1 MKVSSSKHQKISQ
14 KGLVFNIKNVRI
26 LSEISEQEPFIQ
38 QPISDAPSI
47 KYSELYSN
55 LIDMYNKRKYRKL
68 FSDLT
73 KNERKYNRFN
83 LSNNLSITHLHIE
96 CALAI
101 IKKKFYKYMS
111 KSIIKNVDNWL
122 GFVDGLIDKLSN
134 QIPLLEY
141 SAQVEQYE
149 ILSFYNLIFLYYY
162 ALLSKHNKKITD
174 CISYLTLAE
183 RVIDNISNGITKPR
197 TCSIII
203 KIYLFIS
210 SMMISDNDYSTAQQY
225 LDKTIKL
232 CYKEIELRMKSYN
245 IYNKDKDN
253 IKFINNRYSLFCLEE
268 DECFIHMGITYYQLG
283 VCFENKKEFDKAN
296 DCYIHSRAFF
306 EYTSDDYITLKAFIT
321 NVSYNCKRKYK
332 CEQLIELK
340 EVNNP
345 DYKEKVIKKKE
356 AKLYYDENEYFKKYD
371 GVTQLIESLKLNEI
385 DDDDQDLFDE
395 VGKKPRSF
403 LVKKMTKNVLL
414 YNYLLSDE
422 FKPVIADMKSMD
434 VNKLDHDIKRTIQK
448 KIITIKADQRARH
461 SYTLSNKSIS
471 SSNMSIN
478 GMTLSQKTS
487 KGHTRFNTF
496 SCINGFTSKSSNS
509 RSIKTAKSVVRYP
522 LKINYDKFAF
532 RKSYRAKYSY
542 IDKLTNKEYTFQ
554 KNLLKNK
561 KYETVVN
568 EDYDEEKLKRN
579 AELLYKIELGDSLK
593 ILEQKD
599 NTVKNTNDNKSST
612 IRSITSNKMNEK
624 YMGILHKAIS
634 KFNDPKT
641 KCNSSNYNDE
651 YMRESNKRML
661 NKLNADL
668 ENINKREKRIYKVI
682 LNSTK

>member
-1 MKVSSSKHQKISQ
+1 MNKSASKHQKINQ

-55 LIDMYNKRKYRKL
+55 LIEMYNKRKYRKL

-101 IKKKFYKYMS
+101 IQKKFYKSMA

-122 GFVDGLIDKLSN
+122 GFVDGLIDKLSS

-162 ALLSKHNKKITD
+162 ALLSKHNKKIID

-183 RVIDNISNGITKPR
+183 RAIDNISNAITKPR

-210 SMMISDNDYSTAQQY
+210 SMMISDNNYSTAQQY

-232 CYKEIELRMKSYN
+232 CYKEIGLRMKSYSM
-245 IYNKDKDN
+245 YNKDKDN
-253 IKFINNRYSLFCLEE
+253 IHCINNRSSLFCLEE
-268 DECFIHMGITYYQLG
+268 DECFMHLGITYYQLG

-296 DCYIHSRAFF
+296 DCYIHSKAFC
-306 EYTSDDYITLKAFIT
+306 EYISDDYITFKAFIN

-332 CEQLIELK
+332 CERLIELK

-345 DYKEKVIKKKE
+345 DYKEKVIKKRE
-356 AKLYYDENEYFKKYD
+356 AKLYYDENEYLKKYD
-371 GVTQLIESLKLNEI
+371 GVAHLIESLKLNEI

-422 FKPVIADMKSMD
+422 FKPVITDMKNMD
-434 VNKLDHDIKRTIQK
+434 VNKLDHEIKRTIQK
-448 KIITIKADQRARH
+448 RIITIKADQRAKH
-461 SYTLSNKSIS
+461 SYTLSNKS
-471 SSNMSIN
+471 SSNISIN

-496 SCINGFTSKSSNS
+496 SCINGFSSKSSNS
-509 RSIKTAKSVVRYP
+509 RSIKTAKSVGRNP

-532 RKSYRAKYSY
+532 RKSYRTKYSY

-568 EDYDEEKLKRN
+568 EEVDEEKLKRN
-579 AELLYKIELGDSLK
+579 AELLYKIELGDTLK
-593 ILEQKD
+593 LLEQKD
-599 NTVKNTNDNKSST
+599 NTVKNTNENKRAT
-612 IRSITSNKMNEK
+612 IRSSTSNKMNVK
-624 YMGILHKAIS
+624 YMGLLHKAIW
-634 KFNDPKT
+634 KFNEPTT

-651 YMRESNKRML
+651 YMKESNKRML
-661 NKLNADL
+661 NTLNADL

>member
-1 MKVSSSKHQKISQ
+1 MNKSASKHQKINQ

-55 LIDMYNKRKYRKL
+55 LIEMYNKRKYRKL

-101 IKKKFYKYMS
+101 IQKKFYKYMA

-122 GFVDGLIDKLSN
+122 GFVDGLIDKLSS

-162 ALLSKHNKKITD
+162 ALLSKHNKKIID

-183 RVIDNISNGITKPR
+183 RAIDNISNAITKPR

-210 SMMISDNDYSTAQQY
+210 SMMISDNNYSTAQQY

-232 CYKEIELRMKSYN
+232 CYKEIGLRMKSYSM
-245 IYNKDKDN
+245 YNKDKDN
-253 IKFINNRYSLFCLEE
+253 IHCINNRSSLFCLEE
-268 DECFIHMGITYYQLG
+268 DECFMHLGITYYQLG

-296 DCYIHSRAFF
+296 DCYIHSKAFC
-306 EYTSDDYITLKAFIT
+306 EYISDDYITLKAFIN
-321 NVSYNCKRKYK
+321 NVSSNCKRKYK
-332 CEQLIELK
+332 CERLIELK

-345 DYKEKVIKKKE
+345 DYKEKVIKKRD
-356 AKLYYDENEYFKKYD
+356 AKLYYDENEYLKKYD
-371 GVTQLIESLKLNEI
+371 GVAHLIESLKLNEI

-422 FKPVIADMKSMD
+422 FKPVITDMKNMD
-434 VNKLDHDIKRTIQK
+434 VNKLDHEIKRTIQK
-448 KIITIKADQRARH
+448 RIITIKADQRAKH
-461 SYTLSNKSIS
+461 SYTLSNKS
-471 SSNMSIN
+471 SSNISIN

-496 SCINGFTSKSSNS
+496 SCINGFSSKSSNS
-509 RSIKTAKSVVRYP
+509 RSIKTAKSVGRNP
-522 LKINYDKFAF
+522 LKINYDKFVF
-532 RKSYRAKYSY
+532 RKSYRTKYSY

-568 EDYDEEKLKRN
+568 EEVDEEKLKRN
-579 AELLYKIELGDSLK
+579 AELLYKIELGDTLK
-593 ILEQKD
+593 LLEQKD
-599 NTVKNTNDNKSST
+599 NTVKNTNENKRAT
-612 IRSITSNKMNEK
+612 IRSSTSNKMNVK
-624 YMGILHKAIS
+624 YMGLLHKAIS
-634 KFNDPKT
+634 KFNEPTT

-651 YMRESNKRML
+651 YMKESNKRIL
-661 NKLNADL
+661 NTLNADL